1 MGDSDMNKN
10 IQSFLAIREQ
20 RFEKLTADYEK
31 IIREA
36 IDEHGSMQALSR
48 ALGEDEK
55 FVWKVL
61 NKRGFK
67 TLRQAALRVGKL

>member
-1 MGDSDMNKN
+1 MSR
-10 IQSFLAIREQ
+10 QSTQAFLAIREE
-20 RFEKLTADYEK
+20 RYEKLTADYEK

-36 IDEHGSMQALSR
+36 VREHGSMQALSR
-48 ALGEDEK
+48 ALDEEEHY
-55 FVWKVL
+55 VWKVL